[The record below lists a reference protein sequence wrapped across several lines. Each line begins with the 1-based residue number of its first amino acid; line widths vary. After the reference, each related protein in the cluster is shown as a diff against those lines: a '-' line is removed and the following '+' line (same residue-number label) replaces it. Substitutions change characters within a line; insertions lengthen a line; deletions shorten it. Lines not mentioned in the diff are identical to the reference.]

1 MAKRNNVSAFDEILE
16 KFSDEGDR
24 TTFQGLAERYPEI
37 KDGLLRQ
44 SDYSR
49 RMSEIDNSIKELD
62 SWKQWGAENWDA
74 DRKMTKR
81 EAEQA
86 QKLEELTSEKERL
99 AQLIEFGGLG
109 GDDMNFDELEKWGKT
124 FTDKQGFVTAS
135 TVQAEK
141 TNLERRMDAKD
152 AFIAS
157 AAGSLAYLTL
167 KHEKE
172 FGEIL
177 DPQPLLEAANEKNA
191 LNLREFY
198 EKDWV
203 VEARQKKMADSHAA
217 EIKRLQEQSAQE
229 VAKIKQEADERL
241 ARMAPSPSGSPTD
254 GGEGSMSAMQR
265 HMLGIKDDKDPKIPE
280 GPIGGGSAAA
290 AAAAQYRETGSV

>member
-1 MAKRNNVSAFDEILE
+1 
-16 KFSDEGDR
+16 
-24 TTFQGLAERYPEI
+24 
-37 KDGLLRQ
+37 
-44 SDYSR
+44 
-49 RMSEIDNSIKELD
+49 
-62 SWKQWGAENWDA
+62 
-74 DRKMTKR
+74 
-81 EAEQA
+81 
-86 QKLEELTSEKERL
+86 
-99 AQLIEFGGLG
+99 
-109 GDDMNFDELEKWGKT
+109 
-124 FTDKQGFVTAS
+124 
-135 TVQAEK
+135 
-141 TNLERRMDAKD
+141 MDAKD

-167 KHEKE
+167 KHKDE

-203 VEARQKKMADSHAA
+203 VEARHKKMEASHAA
-217 EIKRLQEQSAQE
+217 EIKRLQEQKDQE